1 MEEKR
6 TTESQLDDIILKL
19 SVYDGKYNCKGCVN
33 AEVSDGN
40 HFKVHEIRINE
51 DGFVEMELRSE
62 ITDSF
67 FVDEFGDRIVNLEEI
82 CDAIEAPSDLLVQVY
97 INTGSGEVWGNVYDK
112 PFTPDLEPNEVLHIL
127 QEQFP
132 AIRWSEDGENKWEG
146 VPKVITNDDRRTYF
160 IATFGD
166 EF

>member
-6 TTESQLDDIILKL
+6 TTESQLDDIIMKL
-19 SVYDGKYNCKGCVN
+19 SVYDGKYNCKGCVAAQVN
-33 AEVSDGN
+33 DGN
-40 HFKVHEIRINE
+40 RFEVHEIRINE
-51 DGFVEMELRSE
+51 DGFVEMEFYSS

-67 FVDEFGDRIVNLEEI
+67 IVDEFATIDNLEEI
-82 CDAIEAPSDLLVQVY
+82 CDAIEAPSDLLVQVF

-112 PFTPDLEPNEVLHIL
+112 PYSPDLEPDEVLRIL

-146 VPKVITNDDRRTYF
+146 VPNTPYGEDQRVYF
-160 IATFGD
+160 VATFGD

>member
-6 TTESQLDDIILKL
+6 KTEDVLDDIILKL

-40 HFKVHEIRINE
+40 RFDVHEIRINE
-51 DGFVEMELRSE
+51 DGYVEMEFYSE

-67 FVDEFGDRIVNLEEI
+67 FVDEFATIENLEEI
-82 CDAIEAPSDLLVQVY
+82 CDAIEAPSNLFVQVF
-97 INTGSGEVWGNVYDK
+97 INTGSSEVYGNVYDK
-112 PFTPDLEPNEVLHIL
+112 PYSPDLEPDEVLRIL

-132 AIRWSEDGENKWEG
+132 AIYWCEDGQNKWEG
-146 VPKVITNDDRRTYF
+146 VPKTINNDCKPIYF
-160 IATFGD
+160 VATFGD